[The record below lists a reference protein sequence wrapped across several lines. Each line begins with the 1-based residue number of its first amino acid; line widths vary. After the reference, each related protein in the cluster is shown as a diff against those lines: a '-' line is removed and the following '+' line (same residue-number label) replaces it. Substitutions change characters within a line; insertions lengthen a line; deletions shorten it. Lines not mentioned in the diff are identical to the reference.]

1 MEIGRVMVP
10 GQPGQKKKK
19 SFLRPYLS
27 IKKLG
32 MVMSFYYLS
41 DGRKLK
47 IVGCGPGEKTTPYLQ
62 NKHTKK
68 DWRNGLSCGALT
80 SQVRSPEYKPPKR
93 KE

>member
-47 IVGCGPGEKTTPYLQ
+47 IVGCGPGEKQHLIS
-62 NKHTKK
+62 KI
-68 DWRNGLSCGALT
+68 SI
-80 SQVRSPEYKPPKR
+80 PKR
-93 KE
+93 TGGMA